1 MSFYVNLYTITKE
14 PNSTAQP
21 TGAGTQHLCVS
32 NQPFDVLHPNIPLN
46 LGNAANP
53 TVYNYCKIPDFQN
66 RYYWIRT
73 WTWEDGLWVAHCD
86 VDPLA
91 SWKTAIGSTNAY
103 VLRAAAEW
111 DGTVVDTMYPFLT
124 DTQTESDIK
133 AASWWDTEPANGSYC
148 VGIVGSGA
156 TQYYVFSYQSLDLFI
171 RYLLTDAYASAALN
185 ALAVATNPELKVQLQ
200 PLQFISSIVWLPFNI
215 ASGTLAQNVMVGY
228 VDCTEFAI
236 CTPAPA
242 TTLFQTVYTLKR
254 HPNSGSRGEWLNTA
268 GASYSL
274 YVPPF
279 GHLNLDPVTA
289 ANFSR
294 IMTQI
299 QVDTRTG
306 SAILD
311 VFYGSESEP
320 YGKLDHHLTGQVG
333 LPFQIGGNIS
343 PGYGIGALLR
353 DVVPI
358 ATSALSGNTLGAIGA
373 TSGAI
378 GNMAES
384 YIPKANT
391 IGNTPSV
398 AALRG
403 LERVQYEWRFPTE
416 EDLVNRGRPLCK
428 VKRLDTLPGYQLC
441 THVDVQA
448 AASREELDAIR
459 TYLESGY
466 YYE

>member
-1 MSFYVNLYTITKE
+1 MYNVEFFTFSKKQ
-14 PNSTAQP
+14 NSTARP
-21 TGAGTQHLCVS
+21 VGAGTVFPCRANTS
-32 NQPFDVLHPNIPLN
+32 FDILAPSVALN
-46 LGNAANP
+46 TGTYPGN
-53 TVYNYCKIPDFQN
+53 YNYCYIPEFG
-66 RYYWIRT
+66 RYYYCTFRFDAST
-73 WTWEDGLWVAHCD
+73 GLWWADCQ
-86 VDPLA
+86 VDAMA
-91 SWKTAIGSTNAY
+91 SWKPQIGALSGY
-103 VLRAAAEW
+103 VLRSAAEW

-171 RYLLTDAYASAALN
+171 RYLLSDGYASAALT
-185 ALAVATNPELKVQLQ
+185 ALALATNPELKVQLQ

-215 ASGTLAQNVMVGY
+215 ASGTPAERVMVGY
-228 VDCTEFAI
+228 VDCTEFAV
-236 CTPAPA
+236 CAPAPA

-268 GASYSL
+268 GASYSI

-289 ANFSR
+289 ANFAR

-311 VFYGSESEP
+311 VFYGSASEP

-358 ATSALSGNTLGAIGA
+358 ATSALSGNTLGAVGA
-373 TSGAI
+373 TASAI

-416 EDLVNRGRPLCK
+416 EDLVDRGRPLCK
-428 VKRLDTLPGYQLC
+428 VKRLDTLPGYQLVGDIHVEIPC
-441 THVDVQA
+441 TEQEKETITATV
-448 AASREELDAIR
+448 
-459 TYLESGY
+459 TGGY
-466 YYE
+466 YFE